1 MLDSYKNYLK
11 QAKSNKKAINREV
24 TRFRKMRKSKVDE
37 IIHPLHDAAFEKVD
51 CLKCANC
58 CKTTSPLFTE
68 RDIKRISKHLRMTG
82 SQFNQE
88 YLRLDEDQEYVL
100 KTTPCPF
107 LNEDNYC
114 NIYDVRPRACEE
126 YPHTDQVNQ
135 LGILQLTQTNAT
147 ICPAVTDIFLNLIK
161 VSDELYGRKK

>member
-1 MLDSYKNYLK
+1 MLPEYEEFLK
-11 QAKSNKKAINREV
+11 QAKVNKKSIIRHAK
-24 TRFRKMRKSKVDE
+24 RFRKMRKAKVDE
-37 IIHPLHDAAFEKVD
+37 VIHPLHDAAFEKVD
-51 CLKCANC
+51 CLECANC

-88 YLRLDEDQEYVL
+88 YLTLDEDQEYVL

-107 LNEDNYC
+107 LNDENYC
-114 NIYDVRPRACEE
+114 DIYDVRPKACEE

-135 LGILQLTQTNAT
+135 IGILSLTTKNAT
-147 ICPAVTDIFLNLIK
+147 ICPAVADIFNALAEIEKDL
-161 VSDELYGRKK
+161 R